1 MNVDTI
7 DFSKIL
13 FSNIKKNIN
22 QQYYLFFY
30 SNLSSNLYVHLE
42 NISIINVEQKIDS
55 LSVKVEITEML
66 YNFFNRIEKKAIEF
80 ILKNNDN
87 VFQKNIH
94 IEKLFFS
101 NLEFN
106 ENKYYINITS
116 SLSPNNL
123 IFDNTT
129 NVSIKIIGIWIHEGL
144 FGISYS
150 I

>member
-30 SNLSSNLYVHLE
+30 SNLSTNLYVHLE

-66 YNFFNRIEKKAIEF
+66 YIFFNRIEKKAIEF

-87 VFQKNIH
+87 VFQKNIN

>member
-87 VFQKNIH
+87 VFQKNIN